1 MAGRSLQPRVWVLPN
16 SRTLGLVAVVVAM
29 WYAGASQGNGA
40 AYLLCFVLIAL
51 SLVSTVHAWTNL
63 RGLIV
68 EVDSIPPTFAGEELT
83 VPIEADS
90 AARRPHYALRVDGR
104 PGVQPAMI
112 DALHPARPVRAEL
125 RMPGLRRGC
134 YRQLPVRLSTNYPLG
149 FFTARQDLALPHTF
163 HIYPAPHGDL
173 PLPRAF
179 APTRQPQ
186 AGTRVEGDDY
196 GGVRAWQMGESQ
208 RHIDWKAAARG
219 QPLLTKQWTGEVDE
233 ILIFDWP
240 TLRTG
245 DVESRLSQVA
255 KWVVL
260 AERGTAAYEL
270 RLPGKVIR
278 ASRGDS
284 HYHACLRALAE
295 FQEPTAEGAA

>member
-1 MAGRSLQPRVWVLPN
+1 MA
-16 SRTLGLVAVVVAM
+16 AVVIAM

-51 SLVSTVHAWTNL
+51 ALVSMVHAWTNL
-63 RGLIV
+63 RGVIV
-68 EVDSIPPTFAGEELT
+68 EADSIPSVFAGEELT

-90 AARRPHYALRVDGR
+90 AARRPHFALRVEGL
-104 PGVQPAMI
+104 PGNHPATI
-112 DALHPARPVRAEL
+112 ASLHPTRPVRSEL
-125 RMPGLRRGC
+125 RVPTSRRGC
-134 YRQLPVRLSTNYPLG
+134 FRQLPVRLSTNYPLG
-149 FFTARQDLALPHTF
+149 FFTARQDLQLPHTY
-163 HIYPAPHGDL
+163 HIYPAPRGDL
-173 PLPRAF
+173 PLPRAL

-208 RHIDWKAAARG
+208 RHIDWKATARG
-219 QPLLTKQWTGEVDE
+219 QPLLIKQWTGEVDE
-233 ILIFDWP
+233 ILVFDWQA
-240 TLRTG
+240 LGGG
-245 DVESRLSQVA
+245 DVEARLSQLA

-270 RLPGKVIR
+270 RLPGKVLR
-278 ASRGDS
+278 ALRGDS

-295 FQEPTAEGAA
+295 FSEPISGEAA

>member
-1 MAGRSLQPRVWVLPN
+1 MWVLPN
-16 SRTLGLVAVVVAM
+16 GRTLGLAAVVVAM

-51 SLVSTVHAWTNL
+51 ALVSTVHAWTNL
-63 RGLIV
+63 RGVIV
-68 EVDSIPPTFAGEELT
+68 EVDSIPSVFAGEELT

-90 AARRPHYALRVDGR
+90 AGRRPHYALRIDGR
-104 PGVQPAMI
+104 PGIQPAMI
-112 DALHPARPVRAEL
+112 AALHPTRPMRSEL
-125 RMPGLRRGC
+125 RVPTVRRGC
-134 YRQLPVRLSTNYPLG
+134 FRHLPVRLTTNYPLG
-149 FFTARQDLALPHTF
+149 FFTARQDRELPHTF
-163 HIYPAPHGDL
+163 HIYPAPRGDL
-173 PLPRAF
+173 PLRRTL

-186 AGTRVEGDDY
+186 SGARVEGDDY

-233 ILIFDWP
+233 ILVFEWQASGS
-240 TLRTG
+240 G
-245 DVESRLSQVA
+245 DVEARLSQLA

-270 RLPGKVIR
+270 HLPGKVIR

-295 FQEPTAEGAA
+295 FSEPAAEGGP

>member
-1 MAGRSLQPRVWVLPN
+1 MWVLPN
-16 SRTLGLVAVVVAM
+16 GRTLGLAAVVIAM

-51 SLVSTVHAWTNL
+51 ALVSTVHAWTNL
-63 RGLIV
+63 RGVIV
-68 EVDSIPPTFAGEELT
+68 EADSIPSVFAGEELT

-90 AARRPHYALRVDGR
+90 AGRRPHYDLRVAGR
-104 PGVQPAMI
+104 PGIQPATI
-112 DALHPARPVRAEL
+112 AALQPARPVRAEL
-125 RMPGLRRGC
+125 RVPTTRRGC
-134 YRQLPVRLSTNYPLG
+134 FRHLPVRLTTNYPLG
-149 FFTARQDLALPHTF
+149 FCTARQDLDLPHTF
-163 HIYPAPHGDL
+163 HIYPAPRGDL
-173 PLPRAF
+173 PLPRAL

-186 AGTRVEGDDY
+186 SGARVEGDDY
-196 GGVRAWQMGESQ
+196 GGVRAWQTGESQ

-219 QPLLTKQWTGEVDE
+219 QSLLTKQWTGEVDE
-233 ILIFDWP
+233 ILVFAWQASGS
-240 TLRTG
+240 G
-245 DVESRLSQVA
+245 DIEGRLSQMA

-295 FQEPTAEGAA
+295 FSEPAAGGTA